1 MKFFSGTFFMNDQI
15 MMHHPHQIFQNN
27 QNYAVWPHPR
37 PLYPPENTAVLPP
50 PPAFTPHPGR
60 VNWNKR
66 RDFPRTGSVPGHTFK
81 PGNPNESKPLT
92 ANRSA
97 PKGRRIHH
105 PKRTF
110 GRGGGGGN
118 RLTPPLAPLN
128 TTSFIIRAKNSGGI
142 APLISPAGSLSP
154 AKFHERAEE
163 EQWGFNGYGSM
174 KGLIRLRPGKV
185 DSGESSGAGRFEMVN
200 ANSGEEQNLDKRV
213 DEQDSHLAHLEE
225 ENLTLKEKLLF
236 MEKQLGD
243 LRRRVQFLETDG
255 TTSHGHREGGA
266 ENFLP
271 EMFSQSKKS

>member
-1 MKFFSGTFFMNDQI
+1 MNDQM
-15 MMHHPHQIFQNN
+15 MMHNPQIFQND
-27 QNYAVWPHPR
+27 QNYAVWPDPR
-37 PLYPPENTAVLPP
+37 PLYPPENAAVFPRPP
-50 PPAFTPHPGR
+50 PFKPHPGR

-66 RDFPRTGSVPGHTFK
+66 RDFYRTGSGPGHAFK
-81 PGNPNESKPLT
+81 MGNPNESKPPT
-92 ANRSA
+92 ANRSVS
-97 PKGRRIHH
+97 KGRRIHH

-110 GRGGGGGN
+110 GLGGGGN
-118 RLTPPLAPLN
+118 RLTPPFAPLN

-142 APLISPAGSLSP
+142 APLVSPAGSLSP
-154 AKFHERAEE
+154 AKFDERAEE
-163 EQWGFNGYGSM
+163 EELGFNGYGSM
-174 KGLIRLRPGKV
+174 KGLIRLRPGKL

-200 ANSGEEQNLDKRV
+200 PSSGEEQNLDKRV

-255 TTSHGHREGGA
+255 TTTHGHREGGA

-271 EMFSQSKKS
+271 EMLSQ